1 MNTQLKFDGQ
11 HLDEVLERIGR
22 ELGPQAVIVEA
33 NRGRRGGVG
42 GFFAREWFEVV
53 VEAPA
58 PPDRVDD
65 APHSL
70 MSDEALLSLADEVS
84 DEVGDHSL
92 SSAVAES
99 TFARVL
105 SRVGGSEQGS
115 AVDVDSAAP
124 TIRPRTASPRVV
136 AMSSSP
142 VSASPVPASPVS
154 ASPVSSGKFEASA
167 RAAHPARVRSLRD
180 LDLRSMLA
188 VLDQTAAPVATVLD
202 RGTNAIVAVVG
213 DLSAARPVAEAI
225 AARAG
230 LAEDDVLVASPTAR
244 DDVPSWLRI
253 DSAATAAARVDR
265 WRRRERP
272 IVVAVDLTPGRD
284 GHVWAAEVLAA
295 MGADEVRLVAR
306 AWQVTDE
313 LAPKAAVLG
322 GVDGLEL
329 VDVEAAGEPESFLD
343 LDIPVLGIDG
353 RAATPELWAAL
364 MLERRNDVA
373 V

>member
-1 MNTQLKFDGQ
+1 LSTQLKFDGP
-11 HLDEVLERIGR
+11 HLDEVLERVGR

-58 PPDRVDD
+58 PPAAIDD
-65 APHSL
+65 APRSL
-70 MSDEALLSLADEVS
+70 MSDEALLSLADEVN
-84 DEVGDHSL
+84 DEVGHHATSGM
-92 SSAVAES
+92 VAEP

-105 SRVGGSEQGS
+105 ARVGSVSDQASSVAAGSS
-115 AVDVDSAAP
+115 APSIRSRPSAPIADVESSDAP
-124 TIRPRTASPRVV
+124 APS
-136 AMSSSP
+136 
-142 VSASPVPASPVS
+142 
-154 ASPVSSGKFEASA
+154 
-167 RAAHPARVRSLRD
+167 RAASVPGAAAVRESNPARVRSLRD

-188 VLDQTAAPVATVLD
+188 VLDETAAPVATALD

-225 AARAG
+225 ATRAG

-253 DSAATAAARVDR
+253 DGAATATARVDR